1 MTETKTTIAMPGGL
15 PGEFVEN
22 TRAGRSLTGEAATL
36 LLRSPMVWVA
46 LAVLLML
53 VVMAV
58 APSLFTSLDP
68 RQCQLLNARK
78 PPSYG
83 HWFGFDIQGCD
94 VFARTIHGAR
104 ASLVV
109 ALLATIGSTFIGG
122 VVGLLAGFYGG
133 VTDSVV
139 SRITDVVLGLP
150 TLLGAIV
157 ILATLG
163 SGDGSSIIR
172 LALVLSVLGWATES
186 RLMRASVLQTK
197 QAEYVRAARIAG
209 AGDLWIAVRHILPNS
224 VTPLLVMATLS
235 LGGYVGAEA
244 TLSYL
249 GLGLQAPIIS
259 WGTAISDA
267 QPYLASAPH
276 MLLFPS
282 LLLTV
287 TVLTLVL
294 FGEAVRRAFD
304 PRSR

>member
-1 MTETKTTIAMPGGL
+1 MTETTFSTSAQLSEDSPEFTTPA
-15 PGEFVEN
+15 
-22 TRAGRSLTGEAATL
+22 RSLTTEAMAL
-36 LLRSPMVWVA
+36 LVRSPLVWVA
-46 LAVLLML
+46 FAILLLLVAV
-53 VVMAV
+53 AV
-58 APSLFTSLDP
+58 APGLFTSVDP

-78 PPSYG
+78 PPSFG

-94 VFARTIHGAR
+94 VFARTIYGAR
-104 ASLVV
+104 ASLLVS
-109 ALLATIGSTFIGG
+109 LLATIGSTVIGG

-133 VTDSVV
+133 VTDSVI
-139 SRITDVVLGLP
+139 SRVTDVVLGLP

-163 SGDGSSIIR
+163 SGDGSSVIR
-172 LALVLSVLGWATES
+172 LALVLSILGWATES
-186 RLMRASVLQTK
+186 RLMRSSVLQTK
-197 QAEYVRAARIAG
+197 QAEYVRAARVAG
-209 AGDLWIAVRHILPNS
+209 AGNLWIAFRHILPNS

-249 GLGLQAPIIS
+249 GLGLQAPVIS

-282 LLLTV
+282 LLLTM

>member
-1 MTETKTTIAMPGGL
+1 MTDLASVTHASAPAD
-15 PGEFVEN
+15 VE
-22 TRAGRSLTGEAATL
+22 AYPPGRSLTGEALAL
-36 LLRSPMVWVA
+36 LMRSPIVWVA
-46 LAVLLML
+46 LAILLVLIA
-53 VVMAV
+53 MAV
-58 APSLFTSLDP
+58 APGMFTSVDP
-68 RQCQLLNARK
+68 RQCILMNARK

-83 HWFGFDIQGCD
+83 SWFGFDIQGCD
-94 VFARTIHGAR
+94 VFARTVYGTR
-104 ASLVV
+104 ASLTVSF
-109 ALLATIGSTFIGG
+109 LATVGSTVIGG
-122 VVGLLAGFYGG
+122 VVGLLAGFNGG
-133 VTDSVV
+133 VTDSVI
-139 SRITDVVLGLP
+139 SRMTDVVLGLP

-163 SGDGSSIIR
+163 SDGGNSVLR
-172 LALVLSVLGWATES
+172 LALVLAVLGWATES

-197 QAEYVRAARIAG
+197 QAEYVRAARAAG
-209 AGDLWIAVRHILPNS
+209 AGNLWIAVRHVLPNS

-235 LGGYVGAEA
+235 LGSYVGAEA

-267 QPYLASAPH
+267 QPYLSSAPH

-282 LLLTV
+282 LLLTA

-294 FGEAVRRAFD
+294 VGEAVRRAFD